1 MSGSNAV
8 FFLILEVR
16 FNTVLNTS
24 SESQWL
30 SFNTHYVAGTVLN
43 KQLEHSNEPES
54 GISRV
59 SMSRPLALETNRLRR
74 GRSRSRLFRL
84 GSFLEGVGRQGP
96 AELKHSGSGRGRPA
110 GASLGVQK
118 SPGTREAAPGS
129 EGIPGSDT
137 NSGREEFVDVQ
148 RETEAATEEFWTNSC
163 SAGWAHRF
171 HRASPPWGG
180 RTLSLPTELPHHR
193 QTHCVLEPVRRT
205 RG

>member
-96 AELKHSGSGRGRPA
+96 AELKHSGSGTRAACWSIA
-110 GASLGVQK
+110 GCAEV
-118 SPGTREAAPGS
+118 PGHAGGSSRIGGHPRE
-129 EGIPGSDT
+129 
-137 NSGREEFVDVQ
+137 
-148 RETEAATEEFWTNSC
+148 
-163 SAGWAHRF
+163 
-171 HRASPPWGG
+171 
-180 RTLSLPTELPHHR
+180 
-193 QTHCVLEPVRRT
+193 
-205 RG
+205 